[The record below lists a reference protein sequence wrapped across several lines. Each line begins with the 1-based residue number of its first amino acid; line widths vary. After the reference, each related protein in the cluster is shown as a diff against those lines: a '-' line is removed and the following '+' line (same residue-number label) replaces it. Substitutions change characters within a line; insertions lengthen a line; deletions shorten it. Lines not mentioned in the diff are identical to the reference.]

1 MSKTSN
7 MFAEERK
14 HRILQVLEQG
24 EAVRVSDLSRTLRVS
39 EASVR
44 RDLRDLE
51 EAGLLKRTHGGAVG
65 PHAAAYEPSLSEKED
80 RYRAEKAAIA
90 RMAAEMVQDGEVILL
105 DAGST
110 TLAIARLL
118 KSRRN
123 LTVVTNSLSVA
134 SELAGSRME
143 VLVAGGSLRPPTR
156 ALVGPV
162 AEAALAGLHADRLFL
177 GANGVDL
184 RKGVTTPNLVEAQT
198 KRAMVESAR
207 EVVVVADHS
216 KVGRVTFSRVCG
228 LDRVRALITDDAA
241 PPSFIQALEN
251 QGVKVYLAST
261 RGGTVTPIRERPGT

>member
-1 MSKTSN
+1 

-14 HRILQVLEQG
+14 QQILRVLEAR
-24 EAVRVSDLSRTLRVS
+24 EAVRVSDLSEALRVS

-65 PHAAAYEPSLSEKED
+65 PQAAAFEPSLSEKED
-80 RYRAEKAAIA
+80 QYRAEKAAIA
-90 RMAAEMVQDGEVILL
+90 HVAAEMVQDGEVVIL

-134 SELAGSRME
+134 SELAGSHVE
-143 VLVAGGSLRPPTR
+143 LLVAGGSLRPPTR

-162 AEAALAGLHADRLFL
+162 AETALAGLHADRLFL

-216 KVGRVTFSRVCG
+216 KVGCVTFCRVCG
-228 LDRVRALITDDAA
+228 LDRLRALITDDAA
-241 PPSFIQALEN
+241 PPTFVQALEK
-251 QGVKVYLAST
+251 QGVKVYLAASK
-261 RGGTVTPIRERPGT
+261 GGTVTPIRGRPAP